1 MISLAHISD
10 KSVTILGFRFLTK
23 DTLAYRL
30 EKVSLPHELQHK
42 YVFFFISGLY
52 KLVIKPVE
60 NIETI
65 LNKKIK
71 CFAGLSIVCLILFCA
86 YCLDGQV
93 GVFPPCFQFCLFS
106 LSVFILFTQCSW
118 RFLLRHSSMLRLVLR
133 LRSPVSLLLLASCC
147 ILVPFVIFALY
158 LW

>member
-42 YVFFFISGLY
+42 YVFFLLVGYTNLLSN
-52 KLVIKPVE
+52 VIKPVE

-71 CFAGLSIVCLILFCA
+71 CFTGLSIVCLILFCA

-106 LSVFILFTQCSW
+106 LSVFILFTQCS
-118 RFLLRHSSMLRLVLR
+118 
-133 LRSPVSLLLLASCC
+133 
-147 ILVPFVIFALY
+147 
-158 LW
+158 